1 MNASPPPVRANLF
14 YVGSA
19 ASGLLFGLGLAISG
33 MIYPAKVTAFLDIG
47 AIGSGG
53 WDPSL
58 AFVLAAAVLVSMAA
72 LRIAH
77 RHRHPLA
84 ASTFSSPAARRV
96 DVPLV
101 LGSILFGIG
110 WGLSGLCPGPAIANI
125 AFSLPDILIFLVA
138 MAAGSLAV
146 RLIRSRQSPDDE
158 KTQAQP

>member
-1 MNASPPPVRANLF
+1 LNASPPPVRANLF

-33 MIYPAKVTAFLDIG
+33 MIYPAKVKAFLDIG

-84 ASTFSSPAARRV
+84 APSFSSPAARRV
-96 DVPLV
+96 DIPLV

-125 AFSLPDILIFLVA
+125 AFALPDILIFLVA
-138 MAAGSLAV
+138 MAVGSLAV
-146 RLIRSRQSPDDE
+146 RLIRSRQNSDDE